1 MVVGE
6 KEKMIVQ
13 HTGARVK
20 GKMKIGCRFDEDEVL
35 PAQLSAKPDE
45 RTTLRPLLSFWAYT

>member
-13 HTGARVK
+13 HTGACVK
-20 GKMKIGCRFDEDEVL
+20 GKMKIGCWFDEDEVL

-45 RTTLRPLLSFWAYT
+45 RTTLRPLLSF